1 MPSILAFFKD
11 NKSAHS
17 CLLEVRKNIPTT
29 GKAYTVA
36 QHEYQEA
43 PSEISML
50 DIRAQR
56 SKISGK
62 LGGILGLIV
71 GLGFAL
77 AVEVDLFSS
86 LGTFAAVLVIV
97 LASAAAGSLI
107 GLFVLSAANKLTFK
121 NDNFKQERGELI
133 LIVENPGEKKDHIVD
148 IINKYMPDKLKVY

>member
-17 CLLEVRKNIPTT
+17 CLLEVRKNIPPT

-36 QHEYQEA
+36 QHEYRES
-43 PSEISML
+43 PNEISLM

-62 LGGILGLIV
+62 VGGILGLII

-86 LGTFAAVLVIV
+86 LGTFTAVLVIV

-107 GLFVLSAANKLTFK
+107 GLFVLSAANKLPYK
-121 NDNFKQERGELI
+121 NDNFRDERGELI
-133 LIVENPGEKKDHIVD
+133 LIVENPGEKKQDLVD
-148 IINKYMPDKLKVY
+148 IINKHMPDKLKVY